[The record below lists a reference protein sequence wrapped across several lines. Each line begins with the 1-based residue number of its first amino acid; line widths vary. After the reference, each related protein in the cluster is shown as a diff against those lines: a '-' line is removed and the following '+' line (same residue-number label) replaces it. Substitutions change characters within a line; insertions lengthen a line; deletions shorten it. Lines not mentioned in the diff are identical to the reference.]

1 MTVLIQIA
9 SFFVTLGIL
18 VTFHEFGHYWV
29 ARFFD
34 VKILRFSIGFGKTL
48 KMWTLGADKTE
59 WVLAAIPLGGYV
71 KMADERDGS
80 SDPAAPDAARAF
92 NRKPIWQRMLIIVA
106 GPVANFVLAA
116 FVYWVLFV
124 AGIPGFK
131 PFVAE
136 PIPNSEAARGGFMAQ
151 DLITKIG
158 EAPIQSWTDARMM
171 LLEHAINKEKVEIAV
186 QDFTGRTQNRTLDF
200 AGVAKQDLDQDF
212 LEKLGLQR
220 YRLPIPVKIDTPAKD
235 SAAAKAGLVKGDE
248 IKSVEGMAFS
258 DFNKLAVFIRSK
270 PEQALTFQVLSMGD
284 SALKT
289 VVIKP
294 ALVAENGQKLGRLG
308 ITPLEHPGNT
318 ASLKTEYETLL
329 MTEKLNIF
337 AAFPAAWAKVWESSV
352 FNLKMFGK
360 MLTGQLSLKN
370 ISGPLTIADYAGQS
384 AQLGI
389 LPFITFLATVSIGL
403 GVLNLLP
410 VPVLDGGQL
419 LYHMAEFLKG
429 SPLSERSM
437 LVGQQIGIAL
447 ILGLTVFAFYN
458 DIVRLISG

>member
-1 MTVLIQIA
+1 MSVLINIA
-9 SFFVTLGIL
+9 AFFIVLGVL
-18 VTFHEFGHYWV
+18 VTFHELGHYWV

-48 KMWTLGADKTE
+48 KMWTRGPDKTE
-59 WVLAAIPLGGYV
+59 WVIAAIPLGGYV

-80 SDPAAPDAARAF
+80 SELNAPDGARAF

-136 PIPNSEAARGGFMAQ
+136 PIANSQAAQGGFMAQ

-158 EAPIQSWTDARMM
+158 DEPVQSWTDARLL
-171 LLEHAINKEKVEIAV
+171 LLEQAINRATVTISV
-186 QDFTGRTQNRTLDF
+186 QDLAGRSQNRSLNF
-200 AGVAKQDLDQDF
+200 ADVKKEELDQDF

-220 YRLPIPVKIDTPAKD
+220 FRLSIPTKIDTPAKD
-235 SAAAKAGLVKGDE
+235 GAAAKAGLKKGDE
-248 IKSVEGMAFS
+248 IKSVEGISFS

-270 PEQALTFQVLSMGD
+270 PEQALTFQVLSVGD
-284 SALKT
+284 VELKT
-289 VVIKP
+289 MMIKP
-294 ALVAENGQKLGRLG
+294 DLVAENGQRLGRLG
-308 ITPLEHPGNT
+308 ISPLELPSNN
-318 ASLKTEYETLL
+318 AALKAEYETLL
-329 MTEKLNIF
+329 INEKLGLF

-419 LYHMAEFLKG
+419 LYHIAEFLKG

-437 LVGQQIGIAL
+437 LIGQQVGIVL

>member
-1 MTVLIQIA
+1 MTLLIQIA

-18 VTFHEFGHYWV
+18 VTFHELGHYWV

-48 KMWTLGADKTE
+48 KMWARGRDKTE

-80 SDPAAPDAARAF
+80 SEPNAPDASRAF

-106 GPVANFVLAA
+106 GPMANFVLAA

-124 AGIPGFK
+124 VGVPGFK

-158 EAPIQSWTDARMM
+158 EAPIQSWTDARML

-186 QDFTGRTQNRTLDF
+186 QDLTGRTQGRTLDF
-200 AGVAKQDLDQDF
+200 ASVSKQDLDQDF

-220 YRLPIPVKIDTPAKD
+220 YRLPIPTKIDTPTKD
-235 SAAAKAGLVKGDE
+235 GAAAKAGLAKGDE
-248 IKSVEGMAFS
+248 IKSVEGILFS

-270 PEQALTFQVLSMGD
+270 PEQALTFKVLSAGD
-284 SALKT
+284 ATLKSI
-289 VVIKP
+289 VITP
-294 ALVAENGQKLGRLG
+294 DLIAENGQKLGRLG
-308 ITPLEHPGNT
+308 ITPLQHPGNT
-318 ASLKTEYETLL
+318 AALKAEYETLL
-329 MTEKLNIF
+329 MTETLGIF

-410 VPVLDGGQL
+410 IPVLDGGQL
-419 LYHMAEFLKG
+419 LYHIAEFLKG
-429 SPLSERSM
+429 SPLSDRSM
-437 LVGQQIGIAL
+437 MVGQQIGIVL

>member
-9 SFFVTLGIL
+9 SFFLTLGIL
-18 VTFHEFGHYWV
+18 VTFHELGHYWV

-48 KMWTLGADKTE
+48 KMWTRGPDKTE

-80 SDPAAPDAARAF
+80 SEPDAPDAARAF

-136 PIPNSEAARGGFMAQ
+136 PIPASAAAQGGFMAQ

-158 EAPIQSWTDARMM
+158 EAPIQSWTDARML

-186 QDFTGRTQNRTLDF
+186 QDFAGRKQSRSLDF
-200 AGVAKQDLDQDF
+200 ATVSKQDLDQDF

-220 YRLPIPVKIDTPAKD
+220 YRLPIPTKIDTPAKD
-235 SAAAKAGLVKGDE
+235 GAAAKAGLAKGDE
-248 IKSVEGMAFS
+248 IKSVDGIAFS

-270 PEQALTFQVLSMGD
+270 PEQALTFQVLSIGD

-294 ALVAENGQKLGRLG
+294 DLVAENGQKLGRLG
-308 ITPLEHPGNT
+308 IMPLEHPGNT

-329 MTEKLNIF
+329 MTEKLNVF

-419 LYHMAEFLKG
+419 LYHIAEFLKG

-437 LVGQQIGIAL
+437 MVGQQIGIVL